1 MATKQFYGKEEERF
15 HAFLNKL
22 HERLYIILKDN
33 ISKGVDPVE
42 TDVDL
47 LNVLYRVYDSE
58 SISWLKDDVLDAQ
71 IVSEQ
76 QLFSDTTA
84 EETKR
89 SDS

>member
-1 MATKQFYGKEEERF
+1 MAEKQFYGKEEERF

-33 ISKGVDPVE
+33 ITKGIDPVE

-58 SISWLKDDVLDAQ
+58 PISWLRDDALDAQ
-71 IVSEQ
+71 VVSEQ
-76 QLFSDTTA
+76 QLFSDTKT